1 MTSSV
6 LVNKR
11 LIVGENISVLN
22 VKISKNVKTSKA
34 AKRDTP
40 QIVEDS
46 IQERAAD
53 STKNLPLTTKS
64 QSQMTSKMN

>member
-34 AKRDTP
+34 AERDIP
-40 QIVEDS
+40 KFLEDS
-46 IQERAAD
+46 NQERAAD
-53 STKNLPLTTKS
+53 STKNAPITTKS